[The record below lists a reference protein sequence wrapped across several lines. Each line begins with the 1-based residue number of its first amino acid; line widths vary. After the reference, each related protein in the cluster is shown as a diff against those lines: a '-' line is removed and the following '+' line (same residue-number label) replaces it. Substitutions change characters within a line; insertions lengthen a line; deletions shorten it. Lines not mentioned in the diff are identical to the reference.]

1 MSMIYQC
8 DRCKDILRPD
18 NSPYQIIYL
27 DCTVGA
33 TGRKVYLCTQCCDVL
48 QRICD
53 AFMQEDERYR
63 RPGRH
68 EFLASV
74 KDLLS
79 GTRYDVD
86 KPKDDVRAYADRFK
100 GSNDTGC

>member
-18 NSPYQIIYL
+18 NSPYQITL
-27 DCTVGA
+27 PA
-33 TGRKVYLCTQCCDVL
+33 TGRKVDLCTQCCDVL